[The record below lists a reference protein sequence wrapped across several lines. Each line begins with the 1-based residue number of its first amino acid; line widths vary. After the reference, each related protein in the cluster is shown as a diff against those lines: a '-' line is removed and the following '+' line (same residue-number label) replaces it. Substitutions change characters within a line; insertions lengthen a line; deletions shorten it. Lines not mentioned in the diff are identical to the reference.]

1 MKPLLPLL
9 FLLLNGCVDC
19 TAYVKIADFIADEF
33 NQIPGDPTLVLT
45 EPQSVASTLR
55 GDFALPTVY
64 KFDMV
69 NWKYYQMNK
78 DWMPINATEYT
89 LSLTKF
95 VSGETSYIHP
105 LTKRLTLRNNDRA
118 ILAINE
124 QGADKTFTG
133 SACNIGPLPEPVL
146 DSAAVRVCV
155 LPIKLNEEILDLR
168 VTGRDTR
175 CPDCKDIDFK
185 ASKAPGTDSLAFT
198 IPDTNA
204 KWHISIDRK
213 NGGGNICKYT
223 YKFGDQ
229 GMYTTVIKL
238 HENATKT
245 YECTNF
251 VTTKPRDF
259 WLPIWLPMLLL
270 VLLIVLIV
278 LLVCV
283 DRRLPRLRE
292 EVLKKIGMYNS
303 SEKVNEAPSSRLGS
317 LDTFRGF
324 SITVMIFVNYGG
336 GAYWFLEHAAWDGLC
351 LADFVF
357 PWFMF
362 IMGSSIVFSVQSQ
375 LRRNVKKIDIFK
387 KLLDRFIKLFAIGI
401 FLNTAIPGGVTLR
414 EWRVPGVLQRIG
426 FTYFVC
432 GCLELL
438 FTPKLMPTAASYG
451 GERLSVPAYDPQY
464 ERGQFLDKEDMAEMD
479 KKMNNDGEAS
489 DQGVCTR
496 KSLLLYTWPHWI
508 VMGVITALWCS
519 LTYCLPVP
527 GCPTGYLGPG
537 GIADGAKY
545 YNCTGG
551 ASGYIDRMIF
561 GPNMYQHPTCKNM
574 YLTVIAYDPEGLL
587 GSIMAILTVY
597 SGVLAGHVIKIYQN
611 NRKMQLG
618 SLLVLGLISNI
629 LGIILCKGTL
639 SGGWVPVN
647 KNLWSLSFVLLTSGS
662 SYWLLAI
669 FYFTVDYLKLWSGA
683 PFNWAGNNPIFLYAF
698 SYILNDYFPFNWSTS
713 DTHADLMTQSL
724 IGTIMWLAVAA
735 ILFRKKKFYK
745 I

>member
-1 MKPLLPLL
+1 MKPLL
-9 FLLLNGCVDC
+9 FLLLLGCVDC
-19 TAYVKIADFIADEF
+19 TAYIKIADFIADEF
-33 NQIPGDPTLVLT
+33 NSVPGDPTLILT
-45 EPQSVASTLR
+45 EDKTASGLSDHAV
-55 GDFALPTVY
+55 GAEY
-64 KFDMV
+64 KFDMF
-69 NWKYYQMNK
+69 NWKYYKMNK
-78 DWMPINATEYT
+78 DWTPINATTYT
-89 LSLTKF
+89 LSLKKL
-95 VSGETSYIHP
+95 VEGETSYVHP
-105 LTKRLTLRNNDRA
+105 LTKRLVLRNNDRA

-124 QGADKTFTG
+124 RGEDKTFVGT
-133 SACNIGPLPEPVL
+133 ACNIGQLPEPVL
-146 DSAAVRVCV
+146 DAAEVRICI
-155 LPIKLNEEILDLR
+155 LPSGLRGEINNLK
-168 VTGRDTR
+168 VTGRDHR
-175 CPDCKDIDFK
+175 CPDCKDTDFN
-185 ASKAPGTDSLAFT
+185 AYVTQDSLAFT

-204 KWHISIDRK
+204 KWHISIDK
-213 NGGGNICKYT
+213 KEGGNVCKYS

-229 GMYTTVIKL
+229 GMYSTVIKL
-238 HENATKT
+238 HENVTKGV

-251 VTTKPRDF
+251 VTTEPMDF
-259 WLPIWLPMLLL
+259 WQPIWLPI
-270 VLLIVLIV
+270 LLIVILILVIV
-278 LLVCV
+278 LLVCI
-283 DRRLPRLRE
+283 DRKLPRLRE
-292 EVLKKIGMYNS
+292 EVLKKIGMYDS
-303 SEKVNEAPSSRLGS
+303 TEKVNETPTGTRLGS

-387 KLLDRFIKLFAIGI
+387 KLADRFIKLFAIGI
-401 FLNTAIPGGVTLR
+401 FLNTAIPGGVVLR
-414 EWRVPGVLQRIG
+414 QWRVPGVLQRIG

-451 GERLSVPAYDPQY
+451 GERLSVPTYDPQY
-464 ERGQFLDKEDMAEMD
+464 ERGQFLEKGDLGEMD
-479 KKMNNDGEAS
+479 KKMNNEEFGEAS

-508 VMGVITALWCS
+508 VMAVITAVWCS

-537 GIADGAKY
+537 GIADGGKY
-545 YNCTGG
+545 FNCTGG

-561 GPNMYQHPTCKNM
+561 GPTMYQNPTCKKM
-574 YLTVIAYDPEGLL
+574 YQTVIAYDPEGLL

-618 SLLVLGLISNI
+618 SLIVLGFVSNI

-647 KNLWSLSFVLLTSGS
+647 KNLWTLSFVLVTSGS

-669 FYFTVDYLKLWSGA
+669 FYFIVDYLKLWCGA

-698 SYILNDYFPFNWSTS
+698 SYILNDYFPFNWATKS
-713 DTHADLMTQSL
+713 THADLMTQSI
-724 IGTIMWLAVAA
+724 IGTAMWLFVAW